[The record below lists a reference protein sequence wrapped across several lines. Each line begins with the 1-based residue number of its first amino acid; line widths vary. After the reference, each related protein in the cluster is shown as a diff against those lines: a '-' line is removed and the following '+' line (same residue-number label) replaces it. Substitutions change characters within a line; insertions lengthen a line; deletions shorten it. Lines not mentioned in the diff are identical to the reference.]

1 MDCTAQR
8 EGALKDHLCLITAV
22 DVEFKAA
29 VSVIPDAVL
38 DHRDGFRICRG
49 HSGAGRITV
58 YQAGMS
64 AAGFPEFLTEQLPR
78 ENFTALVIAG
88 LAGSLD
94 RSLNR
99 CDAVVYDTCYDLRN
113 LSDFESSNKTP
124 SVRDEFES
132 IPCDPAY
139 SLALYESLSREGIS
153 CRIGSGATIDRI
165 VISSEEK
172 MKLGRLSA
180 ALAVD
185 METYQLL
192 AAAGECGLR
201 AAAVRIISDDAD
213 QDLPDFNRA
222 TDDRGRM
229 RTGKLLAV
237 MAQTP
242 VASANFIRGIGPVT
256 RTLRGIL
263 ATITSRQ
270 LVKPL

>member
-1 MDCTAQR
+1 M
-8 EGALKDHLCLITAV
+8 KDHICLITAV

-38 DHRDGFRICRG
+38 DLRDGFRICRG
-49 HSGAGRITV
+49 RSAAGRITV
-58 YQAGMS
+58 YQAGM
-64 AAGFPEFLTEQLPR
+64 AAVGFPGFLAEHLPR
-78 ENFTALVIAG
+78 EDFTALVIAG

-94 RSLNR
+94 HSINR
-99 CDAVVYDTCYDLRN
+99 CDAVIYDKCYDLRN

-132 IPCDPAY
+132 IPCEPAL
-139 SLALYESLSREGIS
+139 SLAIHDSLSRDGIS
-153 CRIGSGATIDRI
+153 CRLGSGATIDRI
-165 VISSEEK
+165 AISAGEK
-172 MKLGRLSA
+172 FRLGSLSA
-180 ALAVD
+180 ARAVD

-192 AAAGECGLR
+192 AASREYGLR
-201 AAAVRIISDDAD
+201 AAAIRIISDDAD

-222 TDDRGRM
+222 VDNRGRM
-229 RTGKLLAV
+229 RTGRLLAV
-237 MAQTP
+237 MAGTP

-256 RTLRGIL
+256 RTLRGVF